1 MLIDDDYLILEDC
14 DRFKG
19 KTIAGQQY
27 VKVNHKLIE
36 KALVGAGRVCYN
48 ALSENA
54 VNVLLN
60 SSAVSRHDVYPATA
74 NGLLGLLGSVGLAA
88 ELVDKNGVLIDSNF
102 SRNERK
108 ILALL
113 VNRVIMSTHEPITG
127 SAYCEERY
135 REKAGYYACVYVQA
149 MANRKMKFETHG
161 TKICLAEN
169 ISRLSDKLWGNG
181 YFLAGVSS
189 YIVKNGNINSRVE
202 VYRRDF
208 RSRTKND
215 YGTVRAIIN
224 AVLREDK
231 T

>member
-1 MLIDDDYLILEDC
+1 MLIADDCLILEDC
-14 DRFKG
+14 DGFAG
-19 KTIAGQQY
+19 KTIAWKQY
-27 VKVNHKLIE
+27 VKVNHRLIE
-36 KALVGAGRVCYN
+36 KALVGAGRVCYD
-48 ALSENA
+48 ASSENA

-74 NGLLGLLGSVGLAA
+74 NGLIGSVGLAA
-88 ELVDKNGVLIDSNF
+88 ELVDKNGVLIDSDF

-149 MANRKMKFETHG
+149 MANRKMKFEKHG

-169 ISRLSDKLWGNG
+169 ISRLSDKLWSNG
-181 YFLAGVSS
+181 YFLVEVSS
-189 YIVKNGNINSRVE
+189 YIAKNGNIHSRVE

-224 AVLREDK
+224 AVLMEDK